1 VEEKKIER
9 ISSKPFKKL
18 NLFSLL
24 PRVKSERNTR
34 EKTKKKYKSPN
45 PLSVSQNFAVLTSF
59 FFPLLKNKNPF
70 SWENFFHHVYMG

>member
-34 EKTKKKYKSPN
+34 EKTKKKVQVTESLECLTKFCRIN
-45 PLSVSQNFAVLTSF
+45 LVL
-59 FFPLLKNKNPF
+59 FPPSENKNPF
-70 SWENFFHHVYMG
+70 SWENFFHIT